1 MQKIHNLPTQNKT
14 EDVVLYAWGLQTKN
28 AVTVKSGL
36 AGNPSKLGWQ
46 SISNQGQDLIMV
58 NL

>member
-1 MQKIHNLPTQNKT
+1 MQKIHNPLIQNKT

-28 AVTVKSGL
+28 AVTVKSSL

-46 SISNQGQDLIMV
+46 STSN
-58 NL
+58 